1 MHVLLFPTAERANHA
16 AADLLAGTLTAAGFR
31 NLLVA
36 GGNTP
41 LPVYALVAA
50 RRLPLAHLRVFV
62 LDEYVG
68 VPPAD
73 PRTCSNLL
81 RQTVA
86 EAWGVPAGQFHPLSP
101 EPAEAAAAVQA
112 HEQAIAAAGGLHGAV
127 LGLGTNGHLGFN
139 EPGSAPDSPAR
150 VVGLEPESVEANR
163 RWFGGEHAPA
173 RGATVGLKTLLAA
186 RRVLVLAYGPSKAAA
201 VRAMLLGPRE
211 AGCPASFLQAHPD
224 AWLFIDEAA
233 AAQLPARAW

>member
-1 MHVLLFPTAERANHA
+1 MHVLTFPTPAAANQA
-16 AADLLAGTLTAAGFR
+16 AADLLAGTLTAPGIR
-31 NLLVA
+31 NVLVA

-50 RRLPLAHLRVFV
+50 HRLCLRHLRVFV

-68 VPPAD
+68 VPADD

-81 RQTVA
+81 RRTVA
-86 EAWGVPAGQFHPLSP
+86 EAWGVPAEQFFALSP
-101 EPAEAAAAVQA
+101 DPARAAACVEE
-112 HEQAIAAAGGLHGAV
+112 HEQAIAAAGGLDVAV

-139 EPGSAPDSPAR
+139 EPGTLPDAPAR
-150 VVGLEPESVEANR
+150 VVDLEPESVEANR

-186 RRVLVLAYGPSKAAA
+186 RRVLVLAYGPAKAAA
-201 VRAMLLGPRE
+201 VRAMVTGPMDCR
-211 AGCPASFLQAHPD
+211 CPAACLQAHPD
-224 AWLFIDEAA
+224 AWLFTDTAA
-233 AAQLPARAW
+233 AAELRAGS